1 MKKTLTIALI
11 SGLVAAPAAFAKG
24 SFDDADRMLQVGNN
38 YGISHFQSIE
48 FDDDHD
54 NEIEL
59 EGWMG
64 QDWFVELDLN
74 GNGDIEREQ
83 RRKPKGNSYGLTAQ
97 EIQVFLDAA
106 RGQGM
111 ETIEELKIKRNGDI
125 EVEGNDDN
133 GRELEVD
140 FRTGSLEPVKV
151 ERDN

>member
-74 GNGDIEREQ
+74 GNGELSLHPQDRKNCEGAPSLAEQ
-83 RRKPKGNSYGLTAQ
+83 RACHAG
-97 EIQVFLDAA
+97 
-106 RGQGM
+106 
-111 ETIEELKIKRNGDI
+111 
-125 EVEGNDDN
+125 
-133 GRELEVD
+133 GRL
-140 FRTGSLEPVKV
+140 R
-151 ERDN
+151 

>member
-1 MKKTLTIALI
+1 MKKTLTIVLI
-11 SGLVAAPAAFAKG
+11 SGLVAAPAAFARG
-24 SFDDADRMLQVGNN
+24 SFEDAERMLQVGSD
-38 YGISHFQSIE
+38 YGITHFQSIE
-48 FDDDHD
+48 FDDDRAD
-54 NEIEL
+54 DIEI

-83 RRKPKGNSYGLTAQ
+83 RRKPKGESYGLTAQ

-125 EVEGNDDN
+125 EVEGNDDS

>member
-83 RRKPKGNSYGLTAQ
+83 RRKPRGESYGLTAQ

>member
-1 MKKTLTIALI
+1 M
-11 SGLVAAPAAFAKG
+11 SQPPAAFAKG

-74 GNGDIEREQ
+74 GNGDIDREQ
-83 RRKPKGNSYGLTAQ
+83 RRKAKGEIYGVSADDVRSYLKAAQ
-97 EIQVFLDAA
+97 Q
-106 RGQGM
+106 QGM
-111 ETIEELKIKRNGDI
+111 ATIEELKVNRQW
-125 EVEGNDDN
+125 
-133 GRELEVD
+133 RY
-140 FRTGSLEPVKV
+140 
-151 ERDN
+151 